1 MSRRAMAAGG
11 RPLSWHGGVV
21 ALTAGIVVAVAGLWC
36 TLASPV
42 LASPVLAAPA
52 STGGGKFR

>member
-42 LASPVLAAPA
+42 LAAPA
-52 STGGGKFR
+52 STGGGNFR